1 MITDLLSRI
10 ILGKKDK
17 FIFKGYESRM
27 IDFSRIEE
35 EIGIY
40 IHIPFCKSICPY
52 CPYNKVVYEKN
63 MAEKYVEALL
73 KEFNLYKDEIQNKK
87 ITSIYFGGGTPTL
100 VAKELI
106 EFIQYIKKTISFDG
120 DIGMEVYPS
129 QVNTNLLNTLKEL
142 GVNMISLGVQTFDD
156 DILKFLGRNYTAK
169 DIDIAIKLIKSY
181 GFKCVDIDIMSNLPG
196 QSIEQIEYDLKKVY
210 SYGIDQLSIY
220 PLIVFPLTN
229 MSKVIN
235 DRGLSRFNE
244 FQEINILKLIDAIS
258 SEYGYKR
265 NSVWTYGKEDN
276 NRYTSVTRESFI
288 GLGAG
293 ASSLFGDYFYL
304 NTFNVDEYIKAV
316 NEKKKPINLVNVMNE
331 KEKMIFWIFWRCYD
345 GVIDEN
351 RFKELFGKDMKKEFR
366 LLFTA
371 LKFLRMS
378 KQQQN
383 KLVLT
388 NFGRYAYHYVEKQY
402 SIHYLN
408 KLWQSSMEK
417 AWIEEIKI

>member
-1 MITDLLSRI
+1 MITDFLSKVV
-10 ILGKKDK
+10 LGKKDK
-17 FIFKGYESRM
+17 FVFKGYKRGI
-27 IDFSRIEE
+27 IDFTKIED

-40 IHIPFCKSICPY
+40 IHIPFCESICPY

-63 MAEKYVEALL
+63 KAENYVKSLL
-73 KEFNLYKDEIQNKK
+73 EEFNLYYEVQNKK

-100 VAKELI
+100 VARELKGL
-106 EFIQYIKKTISFDG
+106 IQYIKKTSNFDG
-120 DIGMEVYPS
+120 DIGMEIYPS
-129 QVNTNLLNTLKEL
+129 QVNVDLLNTLKEL
-142 GVNMISLGVQTFDD
+142 GVNMISLGVQTFNDEV
-156 DILKFLGRNYTAK
+156 LEFLGRKYTEK
-169 DIDIAIKLIKSY
+169 DIDIAMKLIKSY
-181 GFKCVDIDIMSNLPG
+181 DFKCVDIDIMTNLPG

-210 SYGIDQLSIY
+210 SYEIDQLSIY

-229 MSKVIN
+229 MSKVIK

-244 FQEINILKLIDAIS
+244 LQEVKILKLIDKIS
-258 SEYGYKR
+258 KEYGYKR
-265 NSVWTYGKEDN
+265 SSVWTYGKKDD

-293 ASSLFGDYFYL
+293 ASSLFGEYFYL

-316 NEKKKPINLVNVMNE
+316 NQGEKPINLVNLMNE

-345 GVIDEN
+345 GIIDEN
-351 RFKELFGKDMKKEFR
+351 RFEELFGKDMKKEFR

-371 LKFLRMS
+371 LKFLGMS

-388 NFGRYAYHYVEKQY
+388 NIGRYAYHYVEKQY

-408 KLWQSSMEK
+408 KLWKSSMER